1 MRSRQARPDLRH
13 YDGAREAYPIFNWQA
28 PHWPQAHLVPCEC
41 DRPKTSSE
49 DMVVVVLTRHNKL
62 VVSSNQGIK
71 TTTHPPFCTASESLY
86 AQRPN
91 PCQRALLVNSLRCS
105 CEPPFPPFPHTRDS
119 TLCTRTHAPPS
130 PYPAALIRG
139 VFGCSGTKRLITQL
153 RDLSR
158 FNRSQFDCLSDGHC
172 GLWRLL
178 HFLCPHLHQVHS
190 SSDAN
195 DGHNPASYP
204 SD

>member
-1 MRSRQARPDLRH
+1 MPSVQWSCLHPTNHSPMDTT
-13 YDGAREAYPIFNWQA
+13 
-28 PHWPQAHLVPCEC
+28 VPCL
-41 DRPKTSSE
+41 R
-49 DMVVVVLTRHNKL
+49 
-62 VVSSNQGIK
+62 I
-71 TTTHPPFCTASESLY
+71 TTTSKLPFCSESHN
-86 AQRPN
+86 AQCPN
-91 PCQRALLVNSLRCS
+91 PLPFQT
-105 CEPPFPPFPHTRDS
+105 PPDSECPPHTTVPASAESTCELPTMFLRASSHDS
-119 TLCTRTHAPPS
+119 TLCTHTHAPPS
-130 PYPAALIRG
+130 PYPAAPIRG

-158 FNRSQFDCLSDGHC
+158 FNRSQFDCLCDGHC

-195 DGHNPASYP
+195 DGHKPASSP

>member
-1 MRSRQARPDLRH
+1 MPSVQWSCLHPTNHSPMDTT
-13 YDGAREAYPIFNWQA
+13 
-28 PHWPQAHLVPCEC
+28 VPCLPPPPSPAVC
-41 DRPKTSSE
+41 R
-49 DMVVVVLTRHNKL
+49 
-62 VVSSNQGIK
+62 
-71 TTTHPPFCTASESLY
+71 TTTSKLPFCSESHN
-86 AQRPN
+86 AQCPDPLPFQTPRVRTRSVRPTRLFL
-91 PCQRALLVNSLRCS
+91 PVRRALVNSPRCS
-105 CEPPFPPFPHTRDS
+105 CEPLHTTAVS
-119 TLCTRTHAPPS
+119 TLCTHTHAPPS
-130 PYPAALIRG
+130 PYPVAPIRG
-139 VFGCSGTKRLITQL
+139 VFGCSGTKRLTTQL

-158 FNRSQFDCLSDGHC
+158 FNRSQFDCLCDGHC